1 MICAF
6 HIYQLRSTNTY
17 TRAGFCANVIV
28 KDVTVVSAWR
38 LQLGSA
44 FIPSFILGAGIFFC
58 PESPRYAPIIVH
70 SHLYFVDQT
79 LTDATPD
86 GS

>member
-1 MICAF
+1 MICD
-6 HIYQLRSTNTY
+6 QLRSTNTY

-44 FIPSFILGAGIFFC
+44 FIPSFILGVGIFFC
-58 PESPRYAPIIVH
+58 PESPRYAPI
-70 SHLYFVDQT
+70 SFT
-79 LTDATPD
+79 LTYI
-86 GS
+86 SLIRL

>member
-44 FIPSFILGAGIFFC
+44 FIPSFILGVGIFFC
-58 PESPRYAPIIVH
+58 PESPRYA
-70 SHLYFVDQT
+70 LYRSLSLMCRRSDS
-79 LTDATPD
+79 D
-86 GS
+86 

>member
-1 MICAF
+1 MCTFTSISFGA
-6 HIYQLRSTNTY
+6 LTRY

-44 FIPSFILGAGIFFC
+44 FIPSFILGVGIFFC

-70 SHLYFVDQT
+70 SHLYFVNQT

>member
-1 MICAF
+1 MCLSHLSASEP
-6 HIYQLRSTNTY
+6 LTRY

-58 PESPRYAPIIVH
+58 PESPRYAPI
-70 SHLYFVDQT
+70 SFT
-79 LTDATPD
+79 LTYI
-86 GS
+86 SSIRL